1 MIFRAALYVVIHT
14 LSLGSI
20 ANFDANHFLIKSV
33 QQHPDVIEKLNTIS
47 LEDIQIG
54 QLIAED
60 GLQINFFT
68 QSKLPISFDVGLDRL
83 DDAAD
88 SYLNGVINAK
98 KTLIDFGEADYK
110 VDAKKFEKKAAELD
124 YIDAFERVLQKLL
137 KLSVEADRLSKLK
150 ILLAQTIVD
159 AKSSI
164 EDLKLRFSSGVGTIT
179 EVRQAQLSLMDLEI
193 EYQKSTQE
201 YTVNLKTLDE
211 EFHLSFDDAATARK
225 LMKYLVED
233 LERQHQD
240 VAFILE
246 QELAYSDRSISRINH
261 EKRSF
266 QSKIDSLKSSNMPK
280 LTANLTSVFYG
291 SDEYEMYGDIKFEI
305 PLYDSGLSKSKER
318 GLVHQ
323 IKIQNDLIEA
333 LRNEKRLNFNDLSK
347 RYQQQLIE
355 REASLEKK
363 ENLQEKLKHILQ
375 KLKSS
380 GEGLLSKLQTTL
392 QLAEVDRLIKT
403 YAHTNQLINIDY
415 LALNEQLLVKML
427 IKPEGVIND

>member
-14 LSLGSI
+14 LSLSSI

-68 QSKLPISFDVGLDRL
+68 ESKLPIPYTEYNLDSSG
-83 DDAAD
+83 DP
-88 SYLNGVINAK
+88 YVKGIINAK
-98 KTLIDFGEADYK
+98 KTLLDFGEADYK
-110 VDAKKFEKKAAELD
+110 VDAKKYEQKAAELD
-124 YIDAFERVLQKLL
+124 YIATFEKVLQKLL

-150 ILLAQTIVD
+150 VLLSKTILD

-193 EYQKSTQE
+193 EHQKATQE

-266 QSKIDSLKSSNMPK
+266 RAKIDSLKASNMPK
-280 LTANLTSVFYG
+280 LITTVTGVING
-291 SDEYEMYGDIKFEI
+291 SDEYEVYGDVRFEI

-323 IKIQNDLIEA
+323 IKMQNDLIEA

-347 RYQQQLIE
+347 RYHQQLIE

>member
-1 MIFRAALYVVIHT
+1 M
-14 LSLGSI
+14 SSI

-60 GLQINFFT
+60 GLKVDFYT
-68 QSKLPISFDVGLDRL
+68 QSKIPISFDVELDRL

-98 KTLIDFGEADYK
+98 KTLIDFGESDYK
-110 VDAKKFEKKAAELD
+110 VDAKRYEQKAAELD
-124 YIDAFERVLQKLL
+124 YIDTFEKVLQKLL

-150 ILLAQTIVD
+150 ALLSKTILD

-193 EYQKSTQE
+193 DHQKATQE
-201 YTVNLKTLDE
+201 YEVNLKTLDE
-211 EFHLSFDDAATARK
+211 EFNLSFDDAATARK
-225 LMKYLVED
+225 SIKYLVED

-240 VAFILE
+240 VTFILE

-266 QSKIDSLKSSNMPK
+266 RAKIDSLKSSNMPK
-280 LTANLTSVFYG
+280 LIANLTSVFYG
-291 SDEYEMYGDIKFEI
+291 SDKYEVYGDVKFEI
-305 PLYDSGLSKSKER
+305 PLYDSGLSDSKER

-323 IKIQNDLIEA
+323 IKMQNDLIEA

-363 ENLQEKLKHILQ
+363 KNLQEKLEHILQ

-392 QLAEVDRLIKT
+392 KLAEVDRLIQT

-427 IKPEGVIND
+427 IKPEGVVND